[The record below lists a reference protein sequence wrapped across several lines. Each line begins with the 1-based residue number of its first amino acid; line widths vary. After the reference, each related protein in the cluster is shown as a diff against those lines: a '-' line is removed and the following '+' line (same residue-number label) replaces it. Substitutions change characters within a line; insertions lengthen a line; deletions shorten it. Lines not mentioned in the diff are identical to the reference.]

1 MGVGLSVR
9 DRIAKR
15 AAKEIKDGMVVNLG
29 IGMPTLVANHIPK
42 NINVMFHVENGVLGA
57 GPAPVRGE
65 EDKNLCNAGG
75 IPMTVVSGASYFD
88 STYAFS
94 IIRRGLLDVTILGAF
109 EVSQYGDLANWIVP
123 KKIVSGMGGAIE
135 LAQKAKKVIVLMNH
149 VDKKGNSKIV
159 TECILPLTAKHCVD
173 VIITDRAVIEVSPKG
188 LHLIE
193 VMEPFTVEE
202 VIEAT
207 EAPLIISEDVKGGN
221 VACKTQ

>member
-65 EDKNLCNAGG
+65 EDENLCNAGG

-159 TECILPLTAKHCVD
+159 TECILPLTAKRCVD

>member
-1 MGVGLSVR
+1 
-9 DRIAKR
+9 
-15 AAKEIKDGMVVNLG
+15 
-29 IGMPTLVANHIPK
+29 
-42 NINVMFHVENGVLGA
+42 
-57 GPAPVRGE
+57 
-65 EDKNLCNAGG
+65 
-75 IPMTVVSGASYFD
+75 
-88 STYAFS
+88 
-94 IIRRGLLDVTILGAF
+94 
-109 EVSQYGDLANWIVP
+109 
-123 KKIVSGMGGAIE
+123 MGGAIE
-135 LAQKAKKVIVLMNH
+135 LAQKAKTVIVLRNH